1 MKQYN
6 GKESYE
12 NTLGRFKEIIK
23 KIAGKEYV
31 VTIQEFREMMKYGE
45 RYQDKYR
52 LKYQINRLVKDINA
66 QKEYFINEPIFNYE
80 DNTITLYAEIIKPD
94 IEKEI
99 EKEQKELNEK
109 IEREA
114 PKLSLYEYEMT
125 YTLICKG
132 KFGGLVFEYV
142 GSHSCKAY
150 NETDADKLFQN
161 YMDRELKKYRVKGN
175 KSIKYTYFVSSKKP
189 VEPYK

>member
-31 VTIQEFREMMKYGE
+31 VSIQEFREMMKYGE

-66 QKEYFINEPIFNYE
+66 QKE
-80 DNTITLYAEIIKPD
+80 PD
-94 IEKEI
+94 IEIEI
-99 EKEQKELNEK
+99 EKEQKELKEK

-142 GSHSCKAY
+142 GSHRCKAY